1 MCAKGAWCNLGYF
14 FWWYRGN
21 VQTSSTGRHQT
32 PLNLSLWGLYSLS
45 VCGLQSLQEFFLS
58 LSLSDKITRHLSF
71 HLLFFS
77 FYFHLLIQPLVW
89 RMVKDDIELIRPHSA
104 LGLAYFSCPCGQ
116 RFSGDLAERSAWQ
129 RVCCAEGPVFFIWLL
144 LATLHVDHER
154 LVWRACLSLPKA
166 FQHTAQHVQQHRWNH
181 PQQKEEEKPQDW
193 RKEIRK
199 CGLMPLP

>member
-1 MCAKGAWCNLGYF
+1 MIQRKCSNQQHWQAADTTK
-14 FWWYRGN
+14 
-21 VQTSSTGRHQT
+21 SKPS
-32 PLNLSLWGLYSLS
+32 GLYSLS
-45 VCGLQSLQEFFLS
+45 VCSLQSLQECSLSLS

-116 RFSGDLAERSAWQ
+116 RYSWDLSERSAWQ

-181 PQQKEEEKPQDW
+181 PQQKEEEKTSGL
-193 RKEIRK
+193 KE
-199 CGLMPLP
+199 GN